1 VNAYVEVTAHSD
13 ANDIGLVRAAFAASI
28 QEELTDYYRLLAVME
43 AQLGCDINPMQ
54 VSTCA
59 YIMSYEGTS
68 YVASPVVER
77 SFLNVLACV
86 RRFVLD

>member
-1 VNAYVEVTAHSD
+1 MLLLYHIKQVNAYVEVTAHSN

-54 VSTCA
+54 VSTSKDYA
-59 YIMSYEGTS
+59 HSTI
-68 YVASPVVER
+68 
-77 SFLNVLACV
+77 
-86 RRFVLD
+86 

>member
-1 VNAYVEVTAHSD
+1 VNAYVVVTAHSN

-59 YIMSYEGTS
+59 YNTPYKGIS

-77 SFLNVLACV
+77 SLLTVLACV
-86 RRFVLD
+86 Y

>member
-1 VNAYVEVTAHSD
+1 VTAHSN

-54 VSTCA
+54 VSSSEVHYMLYQSISHVPSAMVDDFSKC
-59 YIMSYEGTS
+59 
-68 YVASPVVER
+68 
-77 SFLNVLACV
+77 LNKYPS
-86 RRFVLD
+86 

>member
-54 VSTCA
+54 VSDSIFTVNLIPMHGA
-59 YIMSYEGTS
+59 RDYT
-68 YVASPVVER
+68 V
-77 SFLNVLACV
+77 
-86 RRFVLD
+86 